1 MLRRA
6 AAAAV
11 PSWGTLR
18 GRRGLCHAWAS
29 AVMPAASSPAPAPK
43 QSKALRPAQ
52 HIYLVAAAAIHPML
66 LRRGPLQNAAG
77 DCKIE
82 IHTDNGAGLA

>member
-1 MLRRA
+1 MLRLT

-11 PSWGTLR
+11 PSWETLR

-52 HIYLVAAAAIHPML
+52 HIYRIAAAAIHLML
-66 LRRGPLQNAAG
+66 LWRAHKKR
-77 DCKIE
+77 CR
-82 IHTDNGAGLA
+82 